1 MRFSDNG
8 QRQQQTK
15 KFQRLF
21 LILSS
26 STSEKIVSIIRFI
39 FWGKTRRPRFEKFL
53 VAPGKSF
60 FFFFR
65 QKLPRFWVQN
75 YFIFSLETLCRVNW
89 VIKKRSR
96 QPPHHHH
103 RRRRRLCLLL
113 RLSVCLFVCSSLQ
126 PFANFK
132 NKTFKSFTLLLRK
145 VSVTIL
151 IVDTIERLSL
161 SSLAL
166 VSLFFLCFYLFL
178 FFAISSL
185 SLSPSSC
192 SSFKRCLLIS
202 SLSYLYRVEPPL
214 KCKDGS
220 VLLYPCQ
227 A

>member
-1 MRFSDNG
+1 M
-8 QRQQQTK
+8 
-15 KFQRLF
+15 
-21 LILSS
+21 
-26 STSEKIVSIIRFI
+26 
-39 FWGKTRRPRFEKFL
+39 
-53 VAPGKSF
+53 APGKSF

-161 SSLAL
+161 SLPWLS
-166 VSLFFLCFYLFL
+166 FLSF
-178 FFAISSL
+178 SL
-185 SLSPSSC
+185 SLPWLSFL
-192 SSFKRCLLIS
+192 SSFFASIYSSSLLSALYLYLHPPAPASNDVCWSPLCLIS
-202 SLSYLYRVEPPL
+202 IASSLLWSVRTDLFFFPPVRPKNKETQNRHDTL
-214 KCKDGS
+214 S
-220 VLLYPCQ
+220 VFISVFMTLTIPVRDRDL
-227 A
+227 